1 MIFPKPLTCHRK
13 NLIFGFGTIKK
24 LIKTGVFHFLI
35 PVFGK
40 EALVLT
46 LRSKQLFFT
55 CILSM
60 VMVAIIPLAAQA
72 SDYGAQDLTLGSRG
86 SAVTLLQKDLSGLG
100 FYSNSIDGWFGPK
113 TYDAVISF
121 QKSQGLKGMG

>member
-1 MIFPKPLTCHRK
+1 M
-13 NLIFGFGTIKK
+13 
-24 LIKTGVFHFLI
+24 
-35 PVFGK
+35 
-40 EALVLT
+40 LT

-100 FYSNSIDGWFGPK
+100 LL
-113 TYDAVISF
+113 
-121 QKSQGLKGMG
+121 Q